1 MRDRFGLNRPS
12 LLSSGHLTAGNLS
25 PSAAPGTLP
34 PMKPFPLPAP
44 WARRLQF
51 AVWALPLCLAVI
63 HHAWG
68 QTPRSMAETPPGPSL
83 SFEQYLIDYGQVVP
97 TEEVRT
103 HFGFMNMAD
112 RAIQIDRLEPSCGC
126 LQPKLD
132 DKYRELD
139 PGERGEFLIRIQTAN
154 QAVGPKEYTVIVH
167 YRDPEPRQ
175 TTVRFQVTLPDNQ
188 VALKPRA
195 LMMYLSGTAPMVQT
209 AEVIDRRPNKFE
221 IVRLECEPANLAT
234 IEPSGEFDDSE
245 DHRHYKLQIHVN
257 PELPDGAHRG
267 VIWVHT
273 NDPAYKTLRLP
284 VAIHKGVAP
293 KTARKGFD
301 LRSRASSHGDHSHP

>member
-1 MRDRFGLNRPS
+1 
-12 LLSSGHLTAGNLS
+12 
-25 PSAAPGTLP
+25 
-34 PMKPFPLPAP
+34 MKPILLPAL

-51 AVWALPLCLAVI
+51 VVWSLPLCLATLSHV
-63 HHAWG
+63 WG
-68 QTPRSMAETPPGPSL
+68 SSSRAMAKIPAGPTL

-112 RAIQIDRLEPSCGC
+112 RPIQIDRLEPSCGC
-126 LQPKLD
+126 LQPRLD
-132 DKYRELD
+132 EKYRELD

-175 TTVRFQVTLPDNQ
+175 TTVRFRVTLPDNQ

-195 LMMYLSGTAPMVQT
+195 LMMYLSGSSPMVQT

-221 IVRLECEPANLAT
+221 IVKLEVEPAHLAT
-234 IEPSGEFDDSE
+234 VEPSGEFDDSE
-245 DHRHYKLQIHVN
+245 DHRHYKLRIEVN
-257 PELPDGAHRG
+257 PELADGSHRG

-273 NDPAYKTLRLP
+273 NDPAYQTLRLP
-284 VAIHKGVAP
+284 LAVQKGVVP
-293 KTARKGFD
+293 KTARNRTDF
-301 LRSRASSHGDHSHP
+301 RARAASHGDHSHP

>member
-1 MRDRFGLNRPS
+1 
-12 LLSSGHLTAGNLS
+12 
-25 PSAAPGTLP
+25 
-34 PMKPFPLPAP
+34 MKPFPLPAL

-51 AVWALPLCLAVI
+51 IVWSLPLCLATLSHV
-63 HHAWG
+63 WG
-68 QTPRSMAETPPGPSL
+68 QSSRALAEIPASPTL

-112 RAIQIDRLEPSCGC
+112 RPIQIDRLEPSCGC
-126 LQPKLD
+126 LQPRLD

-175 TTVRFQVTLPDNQ
+175 TTVRFRVTLPDNQ

-195 LMMYLSGTAPMVQT
+195 LMMYLSGTAPLVQT
-209 AEVIDRRPNKFE
+209 AEVIDRRPHKFE
-221 IVRLECEPANLAT
+221 IVKLEVEPANLAT
-234 IEPSGEFDDSE
+234 VEPSGEFDDSE
-245 DHRHYKLQIHVN
+245 DHRHYKLRIEVN
-257 PELPDGAHRG
+257 PELPDGSHRG

-273 NDPAYKTLRLP
+273 NDPAYQTLRLP
-284 VAIHKGVAP
+284 LAVQKGAVP
-293 KTARKGFD
+293 KTARNRTDF
-301 LRSRASSHGDHSHP
+301 RARAASQGDHSHP